1 MDKNFEI
8 YIFSIVDSKLQT
20 LGELIKRLFFL
31 LSIKNLDLRKHCF
44 KQTEDQKD
52 DDDNEDQ
59 EESGYCRMSMFRCVQ
74 CCTSK
79 KKSLEK
85 VLESPYYRDLK
96 EMHGQ
101 GCIYNWRWV
110 KFLLGLWMIT
120 DIVLDVF
127 QTIKYVSKNQFW
139 SPAWNK
145 DNRPLCVTK
154 KPSEITKGIL
164 S

>member
-20 LGELIKRLFFL
+20 LGELTKRLFF
-31 LSIKNLDLRKHCF
+31 SIIYKKNLDLRKHCF

-52 DDDNEDQ
+52 
-59 EESGYCRMSMFRCVQ
+59 
-74 CCTSK
+74 
-79 KKSLEK
+79 EK
-85 VLESPYYRDLK
+85 VLEESPYYRDLK
-96 EMHGQ
+96 EMHGPA
-101 GCIYNWRWV
+101 CIYNWRWV

-139 SPAWNK
+139 NPAWNK

>member
-20 LGELIKRLFFL
+20 LGELTKRLFFL

-52 DDDNEDQ
+52 
-59 EESGYCRMSMFRCVQ
+59 
-74 CCTSK
+74 
-79 KKSLEK
+79 EK
-85 VLESPYYRDLK
+85 VLEESPYYRDLK
-96 EMHGQ
+96 EMHGP

-139 SPAWNK
+139 NPAWNK